1 MRQSANKYSGVLLMG
16 KRPNGDGTI
25 SRYKDGWRG
34 RYTDPK
40 SHQQRAV
47 YGRTQGECKEKLDA
61 KIASIKG
68 GVYVPPNKL
77 LTGAW
82 IKSWF
87 AGYYCINT
95 KQSTQSTTWR
105 GLRAYIL
112 PEIENVPLQKIT
124 PDHIQAIVRSMQSKG
139 LAPSTIQRHVGTLV
153 QCLEQ
158 AVSNEK
164 IAKNPAAKITMPD
177 GEEKEI
183 EAFTPDE
190 QAVLLQNLPD
200 TTNGRAIRFL
210 LGTGMRVSELCG
222 LKWSDIKASEILI
235 QRQHMTIKDWK
246 SDGYVDIEQ
255 TPKTQPL
262 RALLEYQKKAQA
274 EERLKAG
281 EGYSYNGYV
290 FATATGKAQD
300 RNNIGRTLRSVC
312 RRSGIPP
319 HGVHSLRHTFATRWV
334 QCNPDIVS
342 LSKIL
347 GHANPAFTYK
357 VYCHSDQDAMHKG
370 MEQMQGII
378 TVQAL

>member
-1 MRQSANKYSGVLLMG
+1 MS
-16 KRPNGDGTI
+16 KRPNGDGSI

-40 SHQQRAV
+40 THQQRAV
-47 YGRTQGECKEKLDA
+47 YGKTQSECKDKLDA
-61 KIASIKG
+61 KLAAIKG

-87 AGYYCINT
+87 KDYYCVNT

-105 GLRAYIL
+105 GLRTYIL
-112 PEIENVPLQKIT
+112 PEIENILLQKLT

-164 IAKNPAAKITMPD
+164 ITKNPAAKVTMPD

-190 QAVLLQNLPD
+190 QEILLQNLPD

-210 LGTGMRVSELCG
+210 LGTGMRVSEMCG
-222 LKWSDIKASEILI
+222 LKWSDIKKDGAHV
-235 QRQHMTIKDWK
+235 QRQNMTIKDWA
-246 SDGYVDIEQ
+246 SDGYINIEP
-255 TPKTQPL
+255 TPKTKRGKRVVPLTQPL
-262 RALLEYQKKAQA
+262 RTLLEVQRKAQA
-274 EERLKAG
+274 EDRLKLG
-281 EGYSYNGYV
+281 EAYSYNGYV
-290 FATATGKAQD
+290 FATATGRAQD
-300 RNNIGRTLRSVC
+300 RNNIGRTLRSIC
-312 RRSGIPP
+312 KRTGIQQ
-319 HGVHSLRHTFATRWV
+319 HGVHALRHTFATRWV
-334 QCNPDIVS
+334 QCNPDIVA
-342 LSKIL
+342 LSRIL

-357 VYCHSDQDAMHKG
+357 VYCHTDQDSMQKG
-370 MEQMQGII
+370 MDRLEDIIIEQAQ
-378 TVQAL
+378 